1 MIAGQRLPSGTGYST
16 VLADMDFETYSEA
29 GFLWDEATGKYYAP
43 KGATKKGL
51 SAVGAVVYTE
61 HPTAEVLSLAYDLK
75 DGLGPRLWV
84 PGAPEPVDLFG
95 HILNGRL
102 IEAWN
107 CGFEYWVW
115 TNICTPRMG
124 WPVLPHWR
132 LRDAAAKSRAFAWPG
147 ALGNASA
154 VAGVANQKIKDGTRL
169 LNKFSVPRKPTKKDP
184 RRRIKP
190 EDDLADAQLLYEY
203 NIGDIKA
210 EFDVS
215 ILCPDLNPT
224 ETEFWLCTQAMN
236 VRGVQ
241 LDMQTIHA
249 GVTVLD
255 RALEAYN
262 SELAELT
269 RHTVQTTR
277 TVKNPNYCRPEQVE
291 AVRVLTGYPLTT
303 STEEYITEP
312 VLVEQCVRKASEV
325 SKLIKWLAD
334 TQGIHTRSLD
344 ADAIDELLARTD
356 LPGPARRALEIRQL
370 VGSAGVKKLYA
381 MQRMASKAG
390 RAHDLFIYHA
400 ARTGRDGGR
409 DIQPQNLVKNGPKLY
424 WCNQCGKPY
433 GYKFEGCP
441 YCGTMSALNKAAKWS
456 HEAVEHAVKVIRTG
470 RFEEVERIY
479 GDALL
484 TLSGCIR
491 GMFTAKDGHEL
502 ICSDYSSIEAV
513 VTAVLAGE
521 QWRIDAFNRKED
533 IYLVS
538 AGRIT
543 GTTLEQYAAY
553 AMEHGEKHPDR
564 QKIGKPAELGLGFG
578 GWIGAWRQFDS
589 SDNFTD
595 EQVKNNIMAWRQA
608 SPAIVE
614 LWGGQVRGK
623 PWAPE
628 HMELFGLEG
637 TAISA
642 VYNPGQCF
650 TTHGITYGVKDD
662 ILFCQLP
669 SGRFLTYHK
678 PRLRPSTRWEGQVQ
692 LSFMGW
698 NSNPKMGKMGWT
710 EMSTYGG
717 KLAENCIQATARDYM
732 GHAVPLLERAGY
744 PVVLRVHDEL
754 VSEVPIGYG
763 SIEQFEQIMSTAPPW
778 AQGWPIRAAGGWRGQ
793 RYRKD

>member
-1 MIAGQRLPSGTGYST
+1 MIAGQQYPAGTGCST
-16 VLADMDFETYSEA
+16 VLADMDFETYSAA
-29 GFLWDEATGKYYAP
+29 GFIWDEAAGKYYAP

-51 SAVGAVVYTE
+51 PAVGAVVYTE
-61 HPTAEVLSLAYDLK
+61 HPSAEVLSLAYDLK
-75 DGLGPRLWV
+75 DGLGPRLWT
-84 PGAPEPVDLFG
+84 PGAPDPVDLFG
-95 HILNGRL
+95 YIARGGL

-115 TNICTPRMG
+115 TNICTPRLG
-124 WPVLPHWR
+124 WPELPHWL

-147 ALGNASA
+147 GLDNAST
-154 VAGVANQKIKDGTRL
+154 VAEVPNRKIKDGKRL
-169 LNKFSVPRKPTKKDP
+169 LNKFSIPRKPTKKDP
-184 RRRIKP
+184 RHRIRP
-190 EDDLADAQLLYEY
+190 EEDLADAQLLYDY

-215 ILCPDLNPT
+215 IRCPDLSPT

-241 LDMQTIHA
+241 LDMETIHR
-249 GVTVLD
+249 GVVVLD

-262 SELAELT
+262 DKLPELTNGAVEKASQGDRIKTWLAE
-269 RHTVQTTR
+269 
-277 TVKNPNYCRPEQVE
+277 
-291 AVRVLTGYPLTT
+291 
-303 STEEYITEP
+303 
-312 VLVEQCVRKASEV
+312 
-325 SKLIKWLAD
+325 
-334 TQGIHTRSLD
+334 TQGVTTKSLD
-344 ADAIDELLARTD
+344 ADHREKLLARTD
-356 LPGPARRALEIRQL
+356 LSETARKVLTIVDL

-424 WCNQCGKPY
+424 WCSQCGKPY

-456 HEAVEHAVKVIRTG
+456 HEAVEHAVEVIRTG

-521 QWRIDAFNRKED
+521 QWRIDAFRRKEN
-533 IYLVS
+533 IYLHS
-538 AGRIT
+538 ASRVT
-543 GTTLEQYAAY
+543 GISYEDYKKFEVENGY
-553 AMEHGEKHPDR
+553 HHPDR
-564 QKIGKPAELGLGFG
+564 QKIGKPRELALGFQ
-578 GWIGAWRQFDS
+578 GWIGAYRQFDS
-589 SDNFTD
+589 TDNFTD
-595 EQVKNNIMAWRQA
+595 EEVKRGIIAWRND
-608 SPAIVE
+608 SPMIEE
-614 LWGGQVRGK
+614 LWGGQVRGE
-623 PWAPE
+623 PWAPDYKE
-628 HMELFGLEG
+628 LYGMEGAF
-637 TAISA
+637 ISA
-642 VYNPGQCF
+642 MYNPGQCF
-650 TTHGITYGVKDD
+650 SYRGLAFGMKDD
-662 ILFCQLP
+662 VMYGQLL
-669 SGRFLTYHK
+669 SGRFLTWHK
-678 PRLRPSTRWEGQVQ
+678 PRLQPSKRWGGQVSI
-692 LSFMGW
+692 SFMGW
-698 NSNPKMGKMGWT
+698 NSNPKKGKMGWVRM
-710 EMSTYGG
+710 ETYGG
-717 KLAENCIQATARDYM
+717 DIAQSFIQATARDYM

-754 VSEVPIGYG
+754 VSEIPIGYG
-763 SIEQFEQIMSTAPPW
+763 SIEEYETIMATPPPW
-778 AQGWPIRAAGGWRGQ
+778 AKDWPIRASGGWRGQ